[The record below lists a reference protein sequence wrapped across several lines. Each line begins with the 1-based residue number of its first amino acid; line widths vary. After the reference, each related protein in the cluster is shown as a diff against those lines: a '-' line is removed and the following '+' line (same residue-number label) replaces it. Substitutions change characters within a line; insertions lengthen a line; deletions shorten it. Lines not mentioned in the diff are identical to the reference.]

1 MTAARAQRAS
11 KTAALSK
18 FTAAAPSDSEQD
30 EQSDVTT
37 DEDPSD
43 EDSS

>member
-11 KTAALSK
+11 KIAALSK
-18 FTAAAPSDSEQD
+18 FTAAAPSESEQD

-37 DEDPSD
+37 DEDPSGD
-43 EDSS
+43 ESS